1 MSDPIDNVFI
11 FGAVQRVFENPILS
25 YGFRIEPTSRLSPTD
40 ADAQCLHSL
49 AYGLGSSPAVGLAQT
64 NRFADSVGF
73 KRRRRNTVEKPA
85 PPAEQ
90 RNIDL

>member
-1 MSDPIDNVFI
+1 MSDPFDNVFI
-11 FGAVQRVFENPILS
+11 FGAVQHVSENPILF
-25 YGFRIEPTSRLSPTD
+25 YGSRIELTSHLSPAD

-64 NRFADSVGF
+64 NRFADSGGF
-73 KRRRRNTVEKPA
+73 KRRRNTGEKPA